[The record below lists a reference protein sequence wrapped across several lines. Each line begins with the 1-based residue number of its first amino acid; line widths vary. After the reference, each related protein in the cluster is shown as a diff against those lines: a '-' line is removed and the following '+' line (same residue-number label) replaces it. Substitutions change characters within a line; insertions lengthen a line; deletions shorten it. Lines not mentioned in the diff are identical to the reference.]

1 MQQTNLAPVM
11 PPKITVITAKKHEA
25 AKLRVAAY
33 ARVSSESD
41 DQLNSYI
48 AQVDYYTRHIASH
61 ENWELADIYADE
73 GISGLVASKRDD
85 FNRLIQDCRDGKV
98 DRILVKSISRFAR
111 NTKEY
116 IQYVRELLRLGISI
130 HFEKENIDT
139 GKMTSEQV
147 ATIYGAFS
155 QMESTNHSN
164 NMRISV
170 RIRMES
176 GDYVSPSTPY
186 GYRLNDRA
194 LEVIPEEADIVRY
207 IYSAYLKGQGKCDI
221 AKELNELGV
230 PRTNGREVWY
240 PSTVAYILTNISYTG
255 DMIWHKSFATD
266 DIPFRQLRN
275 NGQKPKYFVEHC
287 HEPIIS
293 KEDFERVQALMQ
305 SRRTQGKNGDTS
317 GTSLLAKK
325 IYCGNCGTLFRR
337 KIDSGKVY
345 WTCRK
350 HDRYKENCPIS
361 QIPEAQITAA
371 ILRMYHKLKG
381 RYRQILT
388 PLLEQLRALRDKELR
403 SNRKINDID
412 RELSQLT
419 EQNHVLVRLQSKGYV
434 DSALYLSQM
443 QEIDCRVKE
452 LRGQRRR
459 ILELTGEDGQIRATE
474 AMLDYLE
481 VSSELL
487 DELTEDIFETLIEK
501 VIVVSEEQLKIC
513 LYNGLELSEAMER
526 TVR

>member
-1 MQQTNLAPVM
+1 M
-11 PPKITVITAKKHEA
+11 PPRITVITAKKHEV

-33 ARVSSESD
+33 ARASSDSD

-61 ENWELADIYADE
+61 EDWELADIYADE

-85 FNRLIQDCRDGKV
+85 FNRLIQDCRDGKI
-98 DRILVKSISRFAR
+98 DRVLVKSISRFAR

-155 QMESTNHSN
+155 QMESTNHAN

-170 RIRMES
+170 RIRMEK
-176 GDYVSPSTPY
+176 GDYISPSTPY
-186 GYRLNDRA
+186 GYRLSERT

-207 IYSAYLKGQGKCDI
+207 IFSAYLKGQGKCDI
-221 AKELNELGV
+221 AKELNELGI
-230 PRTNGREVWY
+230 PRTNGREVWHH
-240 PSTVAYILTNISYTG
+240 STVSYILTNISYTG
-255 DMIWHKSFATD
+255 DMIWQKSFATD

-275 NGQKPKYFVEHC
+275 NGQKPKYFVENC

-293 KEDFERVQALMQ
+293 KEDYEQVQTLMR
-305 SRRTQGKNGDTS
+305 SRRTQANSGKPS
-317 GTSLLAKK
+317 GASLLTKK
-325 IYCGNCGTLFRR
+325 VYCGNCGTLFRR

-350 HDRYKENCPIS
+350 HDRYKDNCPIS
-361 QIPEAQITAA
+361 QIPEEQISEA
-371 ILRMYHKLKG
+371 ILRMYHKLKE
-381 RYRQILT
+381 RYPQILT
-388 PLLEQLRALRDKELR
+388 PLLEQLRALRDTELR
-403 SNRKINDID
+403 SNRKITDID
-412 RELSQLT
+412 REIAQLT
-419 EQNHVLVRLQSKGYV
+419 EQNLVLLRLESKGYV
-434 DSALYLSQM
+434 DSALYLSQV
-443 QEIDCRVKE
+443 QEIDHRLKE
-452 LRGQRRR
+452 LRAQRRR
-459 ILELTGEDGQIRATE
+459 ILELSGEDSQIKATE

-481 VSSELL
+481 GSSELL
-487 DELTEDIFETLIEK
+487 EELTEDIFETLVEK
-501 VIVVSEEQLKIC
+501 VIVISEEQLKIC

>member
-1 MQQTNLAPVM
+1 M

-139 GKMTSEQV
+139 GKMTSEQI

-186 GYRLNDRA
+186 GYRLNDRV

-230 PRTNGREVWY
+230 PRTNGREVWH

-293 KEDFERVQALMQ
+293 EEDFERVQALMQ
-305 SRRTQGKNGDTS
+305 SRRTQGKNGEPS

-361 QIPEAQITAA
+361 QIPEAQITEA

-381 RYRQILT
+381 QYRQILT

-419 EQNHVLVRLQSKGYV
+419 EQNHVFVRLQSKGYV

>member
-1 MQQTNLAPVM
+1 M
-11 PPKITVITAKKHEA
+11 PPKITVITAKKHEV

-33 ARVSSESD
+33 ARVSSDSD
-41 DQLNSYI
+41 DQLNSYV

-61 ENWELADIYADE
+61 EDWELADIYADE

-155 QMESTNHSN
+155 QMESTNHAN

-170 RIRMES
+170 RIRMEK

-186 GYRLNDRA
+186 GYRLNERT

-230 PRTNGREVWY
+230 PRTNGREVWH

-255 DMIWHKSFATD
+255 DMIWQKSFATN

-275 NGQKPKYFVEHC
+275 NGQKPKYFVENC

-293 KEDFERVQALMQ
+293 KEDFERVQTLMQ
-305 SRRTQGKNGDTS
+305 SRWTQAKGGGQVCTD
-317 GTSLLAKK
+317 LLAKK

-371 ILRMYHKLKG
+371 ILRLYHKLKG

-388 PLLEQLRALRDKELR
+388 PLLEQLRALREKELR

-419 EQNHVLVRLQSKGYV
+419 EQNLVLVRL
-434 DSALYLSQM
+434 
-443 QEIDCRVKE
+443 E
-452 LRGQRRR
+452 
-459 ILELTGEDGQIRATE
+459 
-474 AMLDYLE
+474 
-481 VSSELL
+481 
-487 DELTEDIFETLIEK
+487 
-501 VIVVSEEQLKIC
+501 
-513 LYNGLELSEAMER
+513 
-526 TVR
+526 